1 MILYVPLL
9 IVFLNG
15 QAWSPDRLL
24 GLVISEKI
32 TVVFIH

>member
-9 IVFLNG
+9 IVCLNG
-15 QAWSPDRLL
+15 QACSPQMFL
-24 GLVISEKI
+24 GLIGGEEI